1 LRGDLQGGLSRL
13 LGSARAVSSRVF
25 WLWPEHVDTL
35 MLWQAVQTQWRMVSE
50 IGATGLDYQGVRA
63 CPGFRGLP
71 RARREQVFADLCVI
85 ERATL
90 REWSEQRE
98 ERRRAGG

>member
-1 LRGDLQGGLSRL
+1 
-13 LGSARAVSSRVF
+13 
-25 WLWPEHVDTL
+25 
-35 MLWQAVQTQWRMVSE
+35 
-50 IGATGLDYQGVRA
+50 VRA
-63 CPGFRGLP
+63 SPAFRALP

>member
-1 LRGDLQGGLSRL
+1 
-13 LGSARAVSSRVF
+13 
-25 WLWPEHVDTL
+25 VDALT
-35 MLWQAVQTQWRMVSE
+35 LWQGVQTQWRMVSE
-50 IGATGLDYQGVRA
+50 IGATGLEYEGVRA
-63 CPGFRGLP
+63 SPAFRALP